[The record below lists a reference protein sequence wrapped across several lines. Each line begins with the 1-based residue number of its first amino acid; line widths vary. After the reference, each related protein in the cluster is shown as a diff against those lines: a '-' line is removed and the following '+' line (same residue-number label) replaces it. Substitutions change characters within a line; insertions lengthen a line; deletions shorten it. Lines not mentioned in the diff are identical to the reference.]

1 MSAKAAA
8 KPAARSKP
16 AASAPPPAA
25 PQVQPYLFFN
35 GRCDEAIAFYG
46 SALDARVAGLFRFKD
61 SPDQSMVKPG
71 WGEKVMHAELR
82 IAGATVLVSDG
93 GDEGPPRF
101 DGFSL
106 SLTVPDEAEAERR
119 FNALAE
125 SGKVTMPLMKT
136 FFAPRFGMVDD
147 RFGVSW
153 MVHVT
158 PPPASGVT

>member
-8 KPAARSKP
+8 KPAARSQP
-16 AASAPPPAA
+16 AASAPSPAA
-25 PQVQPYLFFN
+25 PQIQPYLFFN

-46 SALDARVAGLFRFKD
+46 SALGAQVVGLFRFKD

-82 IAGATVLVSDG
+82 IAGTTVLASDG
-93 GDEGPPRF
+93 GDEGPSKF

-106 SLTVPDEAEAERR
+106 TLTVPDEAAADRY

-125 SGKVTMPLMKT
+125 GGAVNMPLTKT
-136 FFAPRFGMVDD
+136 FFSPRFGMVND

-153 MVHVT
+153 MVYVT
-158 PPPASGVT
+158 PPAPGAT